1 MDEPKKRGRK
11 KHVDVKVEI
20 NKEEITPAEKKKRGR
35 KKKWE
40 TTPFQSN
47 FISNNEIKI
56 IENTAPSDIE
66 KDENYK
72 TNNFKFG
79 NLFIKIH
86 DKEGENLDMSS
97 FKFQENKDCEIY
109 ISSDEEDTTAT
120 KVTGNENENENKKS
134 INLIKNNP
142 YKNNHVKN
150 DLRCYYC
157 HHHFDNLPFYLPID
171 YCATLDRY
179 KIFGNF
185 CSPNCAKAYCFDSKT
200 LYNKSYLIG
209 QFYRKIFG
217 PNFRIQPAA
226 SIYSLKEYGGKVSIE
241 EFRNNSYRN
250 NKYTLNNL
258 KSKVVKLKN

>member
-1 MDEPKKRGRK
+1 MEGPKKRGRK
-11 KHVDVKVEI
+11 KQIVDVEVEI
-20 NKEEITPAEKKKRGR
+20 SKEDVKPTEKKKRGR

-47 FISNNEIKI
+47 IISNNSEIKI
-56 IENTAPSDIE
+56 IENNVPSDIE

-86 DKEGENLDMSS
+86 DKDSENLDIGS

-109 ISSDEEDTTAT
+109 ISSDEEDTTET
-120 KVTGNENENENKKS
+120 KVTENKNNIKF
-134 INLIKNNP
+134 IKNNP

-171 YCATLDRY
+171 YCSILDRY
-179 KIFGNF
+179 KVFGNF
-185 CSPNCAKAYCFDSKT
+185 CSPNCVKAYGLNSKT
-200 LYNKSYLIG
+200 LCNKSYLIG

-217 PNFRIQPAA
+217 PNFRILPAA
-226 SIYSLKEYGGKVSIE
+226 NIYSLQEYGGNMSIE
-241 EFRNNSYRN
+241 EFRNNNYRN

-258 KSKVVKLKN
+258 NSKIVKLEN